1 MTKSI
6 ATIALMQLSLV
17 ALGQTN
23 KRTMDDK
30 QHIEQLYK
38 QMYQAMIAKDV
49 ATLDTILDDSSVLVH
64 MTGTHQ
70 PKKDYLREIKNGTLN
85 YYSVEDD
92 EISITVNGDK
102 AEMTGRSRV
111 NAAVYGGGRHTWR
124 LQIRSK
130 LIKKNGRW
138 LFTEQRAS
146 TY

>member
-1 MTKSI
+1 MLLSI
-6 ATIALMQLSLV
+6 V
-17 ALGQTN
+17 AYGQTN
-23 KRTMDDK
+23 NRTMDDK
-30 QHIEQLYK
+30 QQIEQLYK
-38 QMYQAMIAKDV
+38 QQYRAMIAKDI
-49 ATLDTILDDSSVLVH
+49 AALDSILDDCSVLVH

-111 NAAVYGGGRHTWR
+111 SAAVYGGGRHTWK
-124 LQIRSK
+124 LQIKSK

-138 LFTEQRAS
+138 LFIEQRAS

>member
-1 MTKSI
+1 MLLSI
-6 ATIALMQLSLV
+6 AAY
-17 ALGQTN
+17 GQTN

-30 QHIEQLYK
+30 QQIERLNK
-38 QMYQAMIAKDV
+38 QQYRAMIAKDI
-49 ATLDTILDDSSVLVH
+49 AALDSILDDSSILVH

-102 AEMTGRSRV
+102 AEMTGKSRV
-111 NAAVYGGGRHTWR
+111 NAAVYGGGRHTWK
-124 LQIRSK
+124 LQIKSK
-130 LIKKNGRW
+130 LIKKDGRW
-138 LFTEQRAS
+138 LFIEQRAS